1 MDMCYNIGDISVWFQ
16 FLGINLYLVVI
27 NMKILIIEDEY
38 NLADAIASMLKREK
52 YSVEIKTDG
61 EDGLDEA
68 LTDIYDLIILDV
80 MLPRRNGFDILEE
93 LRENKINAKI
103 LMLTAKNTIDDK
115 MMGFNNG
122 ADDYLTKPFHMEE
135 LMARVNVQLRK
146 NSNLN
151 KEVIE
156 LGDIILNIRSME
168 LSNKFQEH
176 KVKIIGK
183 EFQLLELLMNNA
195 NRVMEKE
202 QLFVKIWGYDSECDI
217 NTLEAYISFIRKK
230 LKLVKS
236 NINLKAIRNMGY
248 VLEVNDEK
256 IKS

>member
-1 MDMCYNIGDISVWFQ
+1 
-16 FLGINLYLVVI
+16 
-27 NMKILIIEDEY
+27 
-38 NLADAIASMLKREK
+38 MLKKEK
-52 YSVEIKTDG
+52 YSVVIKTDG
-61 EDGLDEA
+61 EKGLDEA

-80 MLPRRNGFDILEE
+80 MLPHVNGFEILKE
-93 LRENKINAKI
+93 LRKEKINAKI

-115 MMGFNNG
+115 LIGFNTG

-146 NSNLN
+146 NNNASSDML
-151 KEVIE
+151 E
-156 LGDIILNIRSME
+156 LGDIILNIKSME
-168 LSNKFQEH
+168 LCNKNEDH

-195 NRVMEKE
+195 NQVMEKE
-202 QLFVKIWGYDSECDI
+202 QLFVKIWGYDTECDI
-217 NTLEAYISFIRKK
+217 NTLEAYVSFIRKK

-236 NINLKAIRNMGY
+236 KINLKAIRNMGY

-256 IKS
+256 TKN

>member
-1 MDMCYNIGDISVWFQ
+1 
-16 FLGINLYLVVI
+16 
-27 NMKILIIEDEY
+27 MKILIIEDEY
-38 NLADAIASMLKREK
+38 NLADAIASMLKSKK
-52 YSVEIKTDG
+52 YSVMIKTDG
-61 EDGLDEA
+61 ESGLEEA

-80 MLPRRNGFDILEE
+80 MLPKRNGFEILKEIREE
-93 LRENKINAKI
+93 KINSKV

-115 MMGFNNG
+115 LVGFNNG

-146 NSNLN
+146 NNITSGNM
-151 KEVIE
+151 IE
-156 LGDIILNIRSME
+156 LGDVVLNIKSME
-168 LSNKFQEH
+168 LSNKNEEH

-195 NRVMEKE
+195 NQIMEKE
-202 QLFVKIWGYDSECDI
+202 QLFVKIWGYDTECDI

-236 NINLKAIRNMGY
+236 TINLKAIRNMGY
-248 VLEVNDEK
+248 VLEVEDEK
-256 IKS
+256 TKK